1 MTKGKVLSRARQWR
15 LEYQVKIGQSVS
27 IREVAEAI
35 GEDRRA
41 VMRIENND
49 VQRADMDVLTK
60 LSAFYHEAGVD
71 TRIVMEYDP
80 NGIQASSLTP
90 AFGTGR

>member
-1 MTKGKVLSRARQWR
+1 MGKGKVLSRARQWR
-15 LEYQVKIGQSVS
+15 MEYQAKKGHSVS

-60 LSAFYHEAGVD
+60 LSAFYYEAGVD

-80 NGIQASSLTP
+80 NAIRRLDLVGVA
-90 AFGTGR
+90 GN

>member
-15 LEYQVKIGQSVS
+15 LEYQAKVGKSVS
-27 IREVAEAI
+27 IREVAEVI

-80 NGIQASSLTP
+80 NAIRRLDLVGAV
-90 AFGTGR
+90 GN